1 MRYLSWIF
9 CCALMFGIGPTSSAQ
24 ECISEYSDEFFVFNP
39 GGPADCTGQN
49 AMVAVSDVVSG
60 EVTGLSLLV
69 GSWPL
74 ELDGTRILLINPD
87 QSQTHAIWDGNGAC
101 GAGSPN
107 ETLVGWTNLLG
118 PSGGF
123 ATIDLS
129 TPLSGEGNW
138 MCVVH
143 LGTGDIPFLD
153 LKIDLLGPGCEG
165 CTNPTACNFDPAA
178 NIDDG
183 SCILPF
189 SEDGCCTAST
199 LLSGSL
205 QASETVSTS
214 FSGLGQPT
222 SVEVTMTWQEF
233 SVGNGSWAS
242 DLLVEIS
249 NGNGTCIHWGGFN
262 LSSDCPEVGAW
273 PENVEQ
279 GGWQSSEPGSYQASV
294 PLDLSLL
301 GLSSGMFYDGT
312 WTVSVTNA
320 WLGSAGVIFDMA
332 LDSQGVCPTSGC
344 TEPQHATS
352 TRWLPKTTAHV
363 WTSTTVACVAETTTL
378 VWVARTPPHAI
389 LTRTRW
395 STTLLA
401 CFWIATACAE
411 GQASPQWHK
420 PIHWSFCRT
429 MEPSLRPRRSS
440 PISQGGLEMRCWSGS
455 TIRPPTILTRS
466 KWSWVWVHQKT
477 T

>member
-1 MRYLSWIF
+1 MRYLSWFF
-9 CCALMFGIGPTSSAQ
+9 CCALMFGIGPRSSAQ
-24 ECISEYSDEFFVFNP
+24 ECISEYSDEFFAFNP

-49 AMVAVSDVVSG
+49 AMVAVSDVVYG

-74 ELDGTRILLINPD
+74 ELDGTRILLVNPD
-87 QSQTHAIWDGNGAC
+87 QSQTHAIWDGNAAC
-101 GAGSPN
+101 IPDSPN

-138 MCVVH
+138 MCIVH
-143 LGTGDIPFLD
+143 LGTGVIPFPD

-178 NIDDG
+178 NTDDG

-189 SEDGCCTAST
+189 SEDGCCTTST

-222 SVEVTMTWQEF
+222 SVEVTMTWQEL
-233 SVGNGSWAS
+233 STGNGSWAS

-279 GGWQSSEPGSYQASV
+279 GGGNRLNPDRIKPPCRWTCPCSACHLACSTTGRGPSVSRMHGWVQPAS
-294 PLDLSLL
+294 LS
-301 GLSSGMFYDGT
+301 T
-312 WTVSVTNA
+312 WPSKFRACAPPRGAPN
-320 WLGSAGVIFDMA
+320 LK
-332 LDSQGVCPTSGC
+332 
-344 TEPQHATS
+344 HATS
-352 TRWLPKTTAHV
+352 TRWLPRTTAHV

-378 VWVARTPPHAI
+378 VWAARTPPPAI

-395 STTLLA
+395 STTLRA
-401 CFWIATACAE
+401 CFWIATAYAE
-411 GQASPQWHK
+411 GSSPRWPK
-420 PIHWSFCRT
+420 PILWSFCQDDGT
-429 MEPSLRPRRSS
+429 LPATTPL
-440 PISQGGLEMRCWSGS
+440 ITYFSGWFGNEGVGQDLQS
-455 TIRPPTILTRS
+455 DHQRFQRS
-466 KWSWVWVHQKT
+466 KWFWAWVHQKII
-477 T
+477 